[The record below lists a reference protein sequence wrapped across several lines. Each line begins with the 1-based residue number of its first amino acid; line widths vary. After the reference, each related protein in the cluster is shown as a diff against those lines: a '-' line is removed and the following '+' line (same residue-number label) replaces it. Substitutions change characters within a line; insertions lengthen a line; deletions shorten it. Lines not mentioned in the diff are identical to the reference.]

1 MKNQKTARGIRGILF
16 DFDFTLADSS
26 RGVVQCVNYALN
38 MLGLNKFPEEE
49 IKKTIGL
56 TLEHTFKRLIG
67 EKHNDKI
74 EKFKNFF
81 IKKAD
86 EIMADFTMLYKET
99 PRVIE
104 NLYSNGFKLGI
115 VSTKFRYRIESILK
129 RENLLEYFD
138 VIVGGEDVSSLK
150 PNPMGLILAV
160 QKLNLNSS
168 EVTYIGDSIIDA
180 ETANKADIA
189 FIAVLSG
196 VTPRIVFNQYQVRVF
211 LNQISEL
218 PLLLCK
224 KGEIKT

>member
-1 MKNQKTARGIRGILF
+1 MRGVLF

-26 RGVVQCVNYALN
+26 QGVVQCVNYALN
-38 MLGLNKFPEEE
+38 MLGFNVFPEEE
-49 IKKTIGL
+49 INKTIGL
-56 TLEHTFKRLIG
+56 TLEHTFKRLKG

-86 EIMADFTMLYKET
+86 EIMADFTKLYKET

-104 NLYSNGFKLGI
+104 NLHSKGFKLGI
-115 VSTKFRYRIESILK
+115 VSTKFRYRIESILR
-129 RENLLEYFD
+129 REKLLEYFD

-150 PNPMGLILAV
+150 PNPMSLLLAV
-160 QKLNLNSS
+160 QKLNLTSS
-168 EVTYIGDSIIDA
+168 EVTYVGDSTIDA
-180 ETANKADIA
+180 ETANKANIA

-196 VTPRIVFNQYQVRVF
+196 VTPRIGFDQYPVRAI
-211 LNQISEL
+211 LNNISEL
-218 PLLLCK
+218 PLLLCT